1 MSSTLE
7 DSHVDDTNGQGVP
20 VTTNIINREK
30 QLAKKIVK
38 KRRFSGEVDV
48 VLIPRIKPEEYD
60 DLFYT
65 ADELAEFR
73 HDAFMESCGLT
84 KDDYHVAP
92 KNM

>member
-7 DSHVDDTNGQGVP
+7 DSNVDETNGQGLQ
-20 VTTNIINREK
+20 VTRNK
-30 QLAKKIVK
+30 QPAKKIVK

-73 HDAFMESCGLT
+73 HDAFM
-84 KDDYHVAP
+84 
-92 KNM
+92 